1 MIRKEER
8 LCLEGAITLANVAG
22 KLNPGFTILSEGAR
36 VVDLTQVTEVDS
48 AALSL
53 LLEWIRQAKLAGFSV
68 RIENLPAGLTSLAT
82 LYGVS
87 DLLA

>member
-1 MIRKEER
+1 MIREDER
-8 LCLEGAITLANVAG
+8 LRLEGAITLENVAG
-22 KLNPGFTILSEGAR
+22 KLNAGFALLREGAR
-36 VVDLTQVTEVDS
+36 VVDLKQVTEVDS

-68 RIENLPAGLTSLAT
+68 RIENMPAGLTSLAT